1 MTNALARAIDQI
13 SNWFINARRR
23 QLPTMINNARA
34 ETDAIRNPEGKSID
48 GLSSR
53 EQMDGYGR
61 DMIKRDSPLSDGGSG
76 SGYDDVEELHQRR
89 ESAMKRG
96 SI

>member
-1 MTNALARAIDQI
+1 
-13 SNWFINARRR
+13 
-23 QLPTMINNARA
+23 MINNARA
-34 ETDAIRNPEGKSID
+34 ESDAIRNPEGKAMD
-48 GLSSR
+48 GMPSR
-53 EQMDGYGR
+53 EHMDSYGR

-76 SGYDDVEELHQRR
+76 YDDVDIEEMHQRR